1 MIEHLL
7 DFIPQFEM
15 QIKLSKYIKSLYTK
29 ANIDSYFVN
38 SRHPKNNFKQN
49 LQKVGNTG
57 PLFQRKQYFVY
68 LQSLITLFL
77 YKESKVLGVLLSYKF
92 PNIPGKFPFISWQN
106 SNGIY
111 FVTFLSAK
119 FFTKITLLRSNHS
132 NYNKVKVYQH
142 NLIL

>member
-1 MIEHLL
+1 MEEIFVWSGTKIFLFNFFVKMIEHLI

-57 PLFQRKQYFVY
+57 PLF
-68 LQSLITLFL
+68 
-77 YKESKVLGVLLSYKF
+77 
-92 PNIPGKFPFISWQN
+92 
-106 SNGIY
+106 
-111 FVTFLSAK
+111 
-119 FFTKITLLRSNHS
+119 
-132 NYNKVKVYQH
+132 
-142 NLIL
+142 